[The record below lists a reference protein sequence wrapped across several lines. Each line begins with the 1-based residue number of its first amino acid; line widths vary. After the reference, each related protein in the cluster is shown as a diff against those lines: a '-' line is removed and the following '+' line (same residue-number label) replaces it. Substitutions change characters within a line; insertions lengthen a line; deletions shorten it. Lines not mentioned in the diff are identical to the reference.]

1 MNPRRRGEGRPPRSF
16 LIWSLIAGS
25 LVLLLAI
32 VIGNQLGDRVLSQVT
47 ERTQPLPTPVMPS
60 AVPTQS
66 QAPTNWKAVQVTA
79 VATDPHFPDP
89 RVTPPPPP
97 TPKPTR
103 PPTPSPTPFIPTPEP
118 APSST
123 PTLNFNF

>member
-1 MNPRRRGEGRPPRSF
+1 MIPRRRRGRPPRAF
-16 LIWSLIAGS
+16 LSWSLIIGS
-25 LVLLLAI
+25 VVLLMAI
-32 VIGNQLGDRVLSQVT
+32 IIGNQLGDRVLSQVT
-47 ERTQPLPTPVMPS
+47 EQTRPLPTPVMPS

-66 QAPTNWKAVQVTA
+66 QAPQSWKQVQVTA

-97 TPKPTR
+97 TPRPTR
-103 PPTPSPTPFIPTPEP
+103 RPTPAPIPSAPTP

-123 PTLNFNF
+123 PTSNFSF

>member
-1 MNPRRRGEGRPPRSF
+1 MIPRRRRGGRPPRAF
-16 LIWSLIAGS
+16 LSWSMILGS

-32 VIGNQLGDRVLSQVT
+32 IIGNQLGDRVLSQVT
-47 ERTQPLPTPVMPS
+47 EQTRPLPTPVMPS

-66 QAPTNWKAVQVTA
+66 QAPQSWKQVQVTA

-103 PPTPSPTPFIPTPEP
+103 RPTPAPTPAPTPPP

-123 PTLNFNF
+123 PTANLGF

>member
-1 MNPRRRGEGRPPRSF
+1 
-16 LIWSLIAGS
+16 LIIGS
-25 LVLLLAI
+25 VVLLMAI
-32 VIGNQLGDRVLSQVT
+32 IIGNQLGDRVLSQVT
-47 ERTQPLPTPVMPS
+47 EQTRPLPTPVMPS

-66 QAPTNWKAVQVTA
+66 QAPQSWKQVQVTA

-97 TPKPTR
+97 TPRPTR
-103 PPTPSPTPFIPTPEP
+103 RPTPAPIPSAPTP

-123 PTLNFNF
+123 PTSNFSF